1 MEGRRLKELPLVST
15 ILVIINVI
23 VFLICTFTGNLLYN
37 NGMLTV
43 QQVLW
48 EKEYGRIIWAMFL
61 HSDFMHIFNNMV
73 LLFFFGVMVEKEVG
87 HIRYGVVYLFSGI
100 GGNILSLIM
109 KVIRSETMGTIGA
122 SGAIF
127 GLDGML
133 LAMVL
138 FSGKELKSITPGRVF
153 LMIFVSLYGGYNG
166 TNVDNAAHVGGLL
179 TGFLIGLVMCVMD
192 RIKAATRSKEPIA

>member
-1 MEGRRLKELPLVST
+1 MEKRTLKDLPLVSA

-37 NGMLTV
+37 NGMLAV
-43 QQVLW
+43 QPVLW
-48 EKEYGRIIWAMFL
+48 AEEYGRIIWAMFL
-61 HSDFMHIFNNMV
+61 HSDFMHIFYNMV

-87 HIRYGVVYLFSGI
+87 HIRYAVVYLLSGI

-109 KVIRSETMGTIGA
+109 KVMKSEASGTIGA

-133 LAMVL
+133 LALVL
-138 FSGKELKSITPGRVF
+138 FSGKRMKSITPGRVF
-153 LMIFVSLYGGYNG
+153 LMIFASLYGGY
-166 TNVDNAAHVGGLL
+166 TEANVDNAAHMGGLL
-179 TGFLIGLVMCVMD
+179 TGFLIGIVMCVVD
-192 RIKAATRSKEPIA
+192 RIKAAVLQKNE